1 MSNDT
6 TLSVFKKITPFLGVN
21 QNIVLRFGLPFIN
34 NIPTLTNPHDSTFI
48 HPLIS
53 SSFSY
58 NGQRCHLE
66 DDSDGVVRIV
76 ATVNGKD
83 IFVKQVGSIDYNSG
97 TISLVDFNIDSFE
110 GNEIR
115 IYAIPRQAD
124 ISVVGNNIL
133 ELAID
138 ELDININSL
147 RQ

>member
-1 MSNDT
+1 M
-6 TLSVFKKITPFLGVN
+6 
-21 QNIVLRFGLPFIN
+21 
-34 NIPTLTNPHDSTFI
+34 
-48 HPLIS
+48 
-53 SSFSY
+53 
-58 NGQRCHLE
+58 
-66 DDSDGVVRIV
+66 
-76 ATVNGKD
+76 NGKD